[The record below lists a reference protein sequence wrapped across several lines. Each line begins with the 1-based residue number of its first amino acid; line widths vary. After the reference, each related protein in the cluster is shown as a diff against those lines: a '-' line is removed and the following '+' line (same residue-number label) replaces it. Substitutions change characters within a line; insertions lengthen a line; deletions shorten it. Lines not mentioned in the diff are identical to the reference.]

1 MKTKIKNGIN
11 GKVNPYWVGHAFTDV
26 NSTPVSTVSQENCC
40 YLPWVK
46 FRGRFIFDMRK
57 SCGDIL
63 GTFNISL
70 LKPNR
75 QTKSKARKKIQVFQN
90 LDISNSEL
98 LLKSEFLERR

>member
-1 MKTKIKNGIN
+1 
-11 GKVNPYWVGHAFTDV
+11 
-26 NSTPVSTVSQENCC
+26 
-40 YLPWVK
+40 
-46 FRGRFIFDMRK
+46 MRK

-90 LDISNSEL
+90 LDISNSDL
-98 LLKSEFLERR
+98 LLKSEFFERR